1 MDNKALADFIR
12 LELSKVTGAIN
23 KLGKSSE
30 TQAASIPQIL
40 IDGVINSIFRMETN
54 TVSPGSICVALL

>member
-1 MDNKALADFIR
+1 MEFAN
-12 LELSKVTGAIN
+12 GIN

-40 IDGVINSIFRMETN
+40 IDGVINSIFRIDTN